1 MVAAAGEATVAVPWD
16 VRGTRLTSAPAMT
29 PGLVWRARCQGGS
42 RWDRGRWPAGWP
54 RTGPATRRASAA
66 RPRCAP
72 RCHQPRPCSARASC
86 GPAARA
92 RCRGGA
98 RSDRG
103 RWRAGWPRTAMAS
116 RRARPVGPRSRTR
129 CRRAVPHTSWP
140 GSPPRGRCGQG
151 RAAGDGAARFSV
163 LVRVTS
169 VLLVVRVFARAGRT
183 DPVMPTATRA
193 AGRML
198 QASTTHA
205 DFVHV
210 RMVLSLS
217 FRGDQRRPLLA
228 RAPKG

>member
-1 MVAAAGEATVAVPWD
+1 MACRLAVYSDGQPPCTPSRAAIPDKVSPGCTTYLVAGLAAAGE
-16 VRGTRLTSAPAMT
+16 G
-29 PGLVWRARCQGGS
+29 
-42 RWDRGRWPAGWP
+42 
-54 RTGPATRRASAA
+54 AA
-66 RPRCAP
+66 R
-72 RCHQPRPCSARASC
+72 
-86 GPAARA
+86 
-92 RCRGGA
+92 
-98 RSDRG
+98 D
-103 RWRAGWPRTAMAS
+103 
-116 RRARPVGPRSRTR
+116 V
-129 CRRAVPHTSWP
+129 
-140 GSPPRGRCGQG
+140 
-151 RAAGDGAARFSV
+151 AAGDGAARFSE

-183 DPVMPTATRA
+183 DPVMPTATRV